1 MKNNKK
7 SNWALFGI
15 LLMGWLLLILAPAGI
30 CYLIDPHG
38 HRHWMFLMQSSTMI
52 GPMAIVFMVNFYA
65 LVPYLFFRNKRVW
78 YVVSATL
85 LLLLM
90 NFRLIQADVSSF
102 DEMVQTGFY
111 LWVIVSVI
119 VELLATL
126 AAFGLRIFIRSQE
139 IQRQL
144 EEEQRKST
152 EAELHW
158 LKNQLNPHF
167 LFNALNNISSLTQI
181 DPDEAQ
187 EAIAQ
192 LSELLR
198 YALYESNKPLVPLA
212 GEVEFMHNYI
222 SMMKLRCSS
231 LTTVQAD
238 LNVSNPS
245 LQIAPLL
252 FISFVENA
260 FKHGTSANQPSN
272 ISIHLSTEGDS
283 IRFVCSNTNLPKSNH
298 DKSGSGVGLD
308 NTRRRLDLLYP
319 NRYRWTQTLDNGIY
333 RIEITIN

>member
-7 SNWALFGI
+7 RNWALFGI
-15 LLMGWLLLILAPAGI
+15 LLLGWLLLMLAPAGV

-38 HRHWMFLMQSSTMI
+38 QRHWLFLIQSLTMI
-52 GPMAIVFMVNFYA
+52 GPMAIVFMVNFYL

-78 YVVSATL
+78 YVVSAIL
-85 LLLLM
+85 LLFIM
-90 NFRLIQADVSSF
+90 NVKLIQADVSSL
-102 DEMVQTGFY
+102 DDIAQTGFY
-111 LWVIVSVI
+111 LWLIVSFV
-119 VELLATL
+119 VEALATV
-126 AAFGLRIFIRSQE
+126 AAFGLRVFIRSQE

-198 YALYESNKPLVPLA
+198 YALYESNKPQVPLT

-231 LTTVQAD
+231 LTTVEED
-238 LNVSNPS
+238 LNVDNNS

-272 ISIHLSTEGDS
+272 ISIHLSTEGKN
-283 IRFVCSNTNLPKSNH
+283 IRFVCSNTNLPKSNN

-308 NTRRRLDLLYP
+308 NTRRRLELLYP
-319 NRYRWTQTLDNGIY
+319 KRYHWVQSLDNDIY

>member
-1 MKNNKK
+1 
-7 SNWALFGI
+7 
-15 LLMGWLLLILAPAGI
+15 
-30 CYLIDPHG
+30 
-38 HRHWMFLMQSSTMI
+38 MFFIQSATMI
-52 GPMAIVFMVNFYA
+52 GPMAIVFMVNFYL
-65 LVPYLFFRNKRVW
+65 LVPYLFFRNKRGW
-78 YVVSATL
+78 YVAAALVL
-85 LLLLM
+85 LFIM
-90 NFRLIQADVSSF
+90 NVRLIQADVSSF
-102 DEMVQTGFY
+102 DDIVQTGFY
-111 LWVIVSVI
+111 LWLIVSII

-167 LFNALNNISSLTQI
+167 LFNSLNNISSLTQI

-198 YALYESNKPLVPLA
+198 YALYESNKPQVPLT

-231 LTTVQAD
+231 LTTVEEELDVENHSMQ
-238 LNVSNPS
+238 V
-245 LQIAPLL
+245 APLL

-283 IRFVCSNTNLPKSNH
+283 IHFVCSNTNLPKSNS
-298 DKSGSGVGLD
+298 DKSGSGVGLE
-308 NTRRRLDLLYP
+308 NTQRRLDLLYP
-319 NRYRWTQTLDNGIY
+319 NRYKWVQTLENDIY
-333 RIEITIN
+333 RIEITIK